1 MGCHPVWGLNSN
13 SAEDFIIVF
22 RLQDLRATRHKF
34 LILLWLAVASF
45 HGPGTF
51 WSASRLKIQHA
62 RPRDEVELCLNGQ
75 PVFGNLAPHCV
86 PDDFM
91 MGL

>member
-1 MGCHPVWGLNSN
+1 MGCHPVWGLKSN

-22 RLQDLRATRHKF
+22 RLQDLRASRHKF
-34 LILLWLAVASF
+34 LILLWLAVASL

-51 WSASRLKIQHA
+51 RSENRLKIQHA
-62 RPRDEVELCLNGQ
+62 RSRDEVELRLNGQ
-75 PVFGNLAPHCV
+75 PVLGNVAPHCA

-91 MGL
+91 IGL